1 MVGDMVGPDPDGA
14 KNQSFGLSEKR
25 RVAGKVISGSG
36 SGDDEEMPQD
46 CKSYEGDERRTEGGR
61 VEIKVRES
69 KDNFT
74 FRDRRRRE
82 GRGGYADSTR
92 EWKEEKTSARNTG
105 RSAETGRLAWHG
117 QQNHLLFDE
126 SHFMG
131 RRWESRYR
139 VAARTDSPY
148 Q

>member
-1 MVGDMVGPDPDGA
+1 
-14 KNQSFGLSEKR
+14 
-25 RVAGKVISGSG
+25 VISG

-46 CKSYEGDERRTEGGR
+46 CKSYEGDERRTDGGR
-61 VEIKVRES
+61 VETKVRES

-74 FRDRRRRE
+74 FRDRNAKSV
-82 GRGGYADSTR
+82 GKGGVDMLTLGK
-92 EWKEEKTSARNTG
+92 WKEEKTSARNTG
-105 RSAETGRLAWHG
+105 RSAETRRSAWHG

-139 VAARTDSPY
+139 VAARTDSPC
-148 Q
+148 QWSQETNSDVDPSTAVLTRVHRR